1 MGRRLLVFAAT
12 VASLVAL
19 TSRSAAAVVP
29 TGTLTS
35 TRTATRWQNLLVS
48 RGISVGQTFK
58 AGMSGPLARVSIEV
72 ALGAVAD
79 VARPAVSGSVKS

>member
-35 TRTATRWQNLLVS
+35 TRTATRGRTCLS
-48 RGISVGQTFK
+48 HVGY
-58 AGMSGPLARVSIEV
+58 LWARRSK
-72 ALGAVAD
+72 LG
-79 VARPAVSGSVKS
+79 